1 MNGII
6 KVPVPSTEPVLGYA
20 PGSPEKAS
28 LKAQLKKML
37 SEEIEIPLI
46 IGGKE
51 VKTGQ
56 MADCRI
62 PHDHGHLL
70 GRYHKAGPKEIDK
83 AVEAAKTAWKDWSEM
98 DWVSRSSVFLR
109 AAELLAT
116 KYRDIVNAAT
126 MLGQSKTAH
135 QAEIDA
141 ACELI
146 DFYRFNPYYM
156 SQIYAQQP
164 DSSPGIWNYVE
175 YRPLEGFVFA
185 ITPFNFTSI
194 AGNLPTAPAIM
205 GNVALW
211 KPASSAVYSAYFL
224 ALMFKEAGLPDG
236 VINFIPGPGR
246 YVGDP
251 VLEKPDLAGI
261 HFTGS
266 TEVFQGMWKTIGAN
280 IKNYKSYPRIVG
292 ETGGKDFIFV
302 HESADIDVVVTA
314 LIRGAFEYQGQ
325 KCSAASRAY
334 IPSNLWNSIKDNLID
349 QAKTIKMGDIVD
361 FSTFMGA
368 VIDKAAFDTI
378 VEYIEFAKQSTDAE
392 IIFGGKHD
400 DSKGYFIEPTIVVTT
415 DPHYKLMEEE
425 IFGPVLTI
433 FVYDENKFQETLK
446 ICDTTS
452 PYGLTG
458 AIFANDRK
466 AVIQGF
472 KALRHSAGNFDIND
486 KPTGAVVSQQPF
498 GGARGSG
505 TNDKAGS
512 YMNLLRWT
520 SARTI
525 KETLNPP
532 RDYRYPF
539 LQEE

>member
-1 MNGII
+1 
-6 KVPVPSTEPVLGYA
+6 
-20 PGSPEKAS
+20 
-28 LKAQLKKML
+28 
-37 SEEIEIPLI
+37 
-46 IGGKE
+46 
-51 VKTGQ
+51 
-56 MADCRI
+56 
-62 PHDHGHLL
+62 
-70 GRYHKAGPKEIDK
+70 
-83 AVEAAKTAWKDWSEM
+83 M
-98 DWVSRSSVFLR
+98 DWVSRSSIFLR

-116 KYRDIVNAAT
+116 KYRDVVNAAT

-185 ITPFNFTSI
+185 VTPFNFTSI
-194 AGNLPTAPAIM
+194 AGNLPTAPAMM

-251 VLEKPDLAGI
+251 VLEKPDLAGV

-314 LIRGAFEYQGQ
+314 LIRGAYEYQGQ

-334 IPSNLWNSIKDNLID
+334 IPSNLWDSIKDNFID
-349 QAKTIKMGDIVD
+349 QAGTMKMGDFVD
-361 FSTFMGA
+361 FSTFLGA
-368 VIDKAAFDTI
+368 VIDQAAFDTI

-392 IIFGGKHD
+392 IIFGGKYD

-433 FVYDENKFQETLK
+433 FVYDKNKFQETLK
-446 ICDTTS
+446 VCD
-452 PYGLTG
+452 
-458 AIFANDRK
+458 
-466 AVIQGF
+466 
-472 KALRHSAGNFDIND
+472 
-486 KPTGAVVSQQPF
+486 
-498 GGARGSG
+498 
-505 TNDKAGS
+505 
-512 YMNLLRWT
+512 
-520 SARTI
+520 
-525 KETLNPP
+525 
-532 RDYRYPF
+532 
-539 LQEE
+539 